1 MEKAGLGRRKRL
13 VTMETLLELAVASF
27 VVGFTG
33 AMMPGPVLIATILHS
48 AKKGYMTGPLVTVG
62 HAFVELMIA
71 LLLGLGLVLIIGSLE
86 VRVIIR
92 FLGGLGLMWMG
103 LEASK
108 YSKNATVQGLVEN
121 ESRAKVLMYGPIS
134 LGLLM
139 SISNP
144 YWWVWWVTVGNT
156 FLIEGVAVA
165 GLLGAATFYFSHI
178 ISDLTWYTIV
188 SSSIGKSRK
197 VISDKVYRYVL
208 IGCSIFLIGLGIIF
222 LIEGLNLIL
231 PCIK

>member
-1 MEKAGLGRRKRL
+1 
-13 VTMETLLELAVASF
+13 METLFELAVASF

-62 HAFVELMIA
+62 HAFVELIMAI
-71 LLLGLGLVLIIGSLE
+71 LLGLGLVLIIGSLE

-92 FLGGLGLMWMG
+92 FLGGVALMWMG
-103 LEASK
+103 FEASK
-108 YSKNATVQGLVEN
+108 YSKKATMEGLVES
-121 ESRAKVLMYGPIS
+121 ESLSKVLMYGPIL

-165 GLLGAATFYFSHI
+165 GLLGVATFYFSHI
-178 ISDLTWYTIV
+178 MSDLAWYTIV

-197 VISDKVYRYVL
+197 AINDKVYRYVL
-208 IGCSIFLIGLGIIF
+208 VGCGIFLIGLGIIF
-222 LIEGLNLIL
+222 LIEGASLLL
-231 PCIK
+231 PFIS